1 MKKGL
6 KLTTKDRNRIYEILS
21 LDTETYELSRTF
33 LYRYHTLH
41 TLEELHNRDQS
52 RTPRN
57 KRTPDWFASRYLH
70 WQSYAPP
77 TSRWRRTYYLEDA
90 VDSDSG
96 SDIVDIDPEE
106 YKTKEC
112 YRVPDEAKDPEDR
125 ARRAGRQTRVPR
137 RVRKPHRAEILSV
150 FASHC
155 EWIIMEQ
162 MKRQK
167 HKRILDVDIW
177 QKWRNAVVLKGRRV
191 ARARRPRVK
200 WGVRDE
206 YDGSSDSDSGGDD
219 NDNVQEGAVREN
231 EAPATDMEVE
241 VEDEEDEEIDIIVP
255 SRRRRRESA
264 NSTDSDRSVA
274 WTRRNAKPGPSRDNA
289 APKIYTYK
297 KPRNAPKVS
306 LYLFSHTHM

>member
-6 KLTTKDRNRIYEILS
+6 KLTTKDRNRIYEVLS

-33 LYRYHTLH
+33 LHRYHTLH
-41 TLEELHNRDQS
+41 TLEELHGRDQS
-52 RTPRN
+52 RTARN

-96 SDIVDIDPEE
+96 SDIADIDPEE
-106 YKTKEC
+106 YKTKDC

-137 RVRKPHRAEILSV
+137 RVRKPHRAEILFV

-167 HKRILDVDIW
+167 HKRILDVDVW
-177 QKWRNAVVLKGRRV
+177 QKWRNEVVLKGRRV

-219 NDNVQEGAVREN
+219 DDDMQEGAVSGS
-231 EAPATDMEVE
+231 EAPATDMEIE
-241 VEDEEDEEIDIIVP
+241 VEDEEDEEIQIIVQ

-264 NSTDSDRSVA
+264 NSTDSDRPAV
-274 WTRRNAKPGPSRDNA
+274 RRPRNAEPGPSHDNA
-289 APKIYTYK
+289 APRGRTLQKQ
-297 KPRNAPKVS
+297 RNVPKVS
-306 LYLFSHTHM
+306 L